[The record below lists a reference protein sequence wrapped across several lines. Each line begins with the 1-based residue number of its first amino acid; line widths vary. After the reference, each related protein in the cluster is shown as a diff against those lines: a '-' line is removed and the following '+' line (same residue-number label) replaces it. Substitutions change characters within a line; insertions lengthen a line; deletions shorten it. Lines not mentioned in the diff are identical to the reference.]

1 MIAMDKLRG
10 AVLAIILAWG
20 WKRAAIAL
28 VAGALSALAM
38 APFNAWPVLFLTFP
52 VMVWLID
59 GAGAGRWRG
68 VPAAAMAGWWFGLGY
83 FVPGL
88 YWIGYAF
95 LVDAPTFAW
104 LLPFAVL
111 GLPAYLALFTALG
124 FALARLIWTRE
135 ATRVIALAAS
145 LTLSEWLRGQVL
157 TGFPWNAFGYALT
170 EPLALA
176 QTASL
181 IGLWG
186 LTFLSVAI
194 FASPAVLI
202 DGNTRG
208 RRPWIAPVAALALL
222 VAMGIFGGV
231 RLALQPTALVA
242 KVKLRIMQPNLQQDV
257 KFNYAA
263 KAEVMQK
270 YLALSDR
277 ASGPQSTGVR
287 DASILIWPESAF
299 PFFLTRE
306 ADAMAQ
312 IAELLPKGTILI
324 TGSVRAPDLPPGVR
338 ITRAYNSIY
347 VIDHDGSVLS
357 VYDKVHL
364 VPFGEYLP
372 FQDWMEKLGFVQ
384 LTKVQ
389 GGFIA
394 GARRRPMDVPNAPR
408 MLPLICYEAIFPG
421 DVASRDDRPGWMIN
435 LTNDGW
441 FGNSTGPYQHLQQ
454 ARVRA
459 IEQGLPM
466 VRAANTGISA
476 VIDPM
481 GRIIARLG
489 LGVEGVLD
497 ANLPSAIAPTIYAR
511 VGDIPAAVMVAI
523 GLLVVLRRRVIK
535 RDLLTCCMFILG
547 FGYQQKFRQVKMP
560 QLTDRPS
567 NSHSAPAHREQVSSL
582 LKFSAFVPKLQSK
595 I

>member
-1 MIAMDKLRG
+1 MKTMDKLRAAG
-10 AVLAIILAWG
+10 LAIILSWG
-20 WKRAAIAL
+20 WKRAAIAT
-28 VAGALSALAM
+28 VAGALSSLAM

-59 GAGAGRWRG
+59 GAGGGRLHG
-68 VPAAAMAGWWFGLGY
+68 LPAAAMVGWWFGLGY

-104 LLPFAVL
+104 LMPFAVL
-111 GLPAYLALFTALG
+111 GLPAYLALFPAFG
-124 FALARLIWTRE
+124 FGLARLIWSKDGS
-135 ATRVIALAAS
+135 RVIALAAS
-145 LTLSEWLRGQVL
+145 LTASEWLRGHVL

-170 EPLALA
+170 NPLALA
-176 QTASL
+176 QVASL

-202 DGNTRG
+202 DGNSRG
-208 RRPWIAPVAALALL
+208 RRPWVAPVVALLVL
-222 VAMGIFGGV
+222 VAMGIFGAV
-231 RLALQPTALVA
+231 RLGLQPTTTVA
-242 KVKLRIMQPNLQQDV
+242 NVKLRIMQPNLQQDV
-257 KFNYAA
+257 RFNYAA
-263 KAEVMQK
+263 KAEVMRK
-270 YLALSDR
+270 YLTLSDR

-306 ADAMAQ
+306 ADALAQ
-312 IAELLPKGTILI
+312 IDDLLPKGTILI
-324 TGSVRAPDLPPGVR
+324 TGSVRAPDLPPGTR

-347 VIDHDGSVLS
+347 AIDHDGSVLS
-357 VYDKVHL
+357 VYDKLHL
-364 VPFGEYLP
+364 VPFGEFLP

-389 GGFIA
+389 GGFIP
-394 GARRRPMDVPNAPR
+394 GTGRRAMEMPNAPPA
-408 MLPLICYEAIFPG
+408 LPLICYEAIFP
-421 DVASRDDRPGWMIN
+421 DEVAARGERPGWIIN

-441 FGNSTGPYQHLQQ
+441 FGISTGPYQHLQQ
-454 ARVRA
+454 ARLRA
-459 IEQGLPM
+459 IEQGLPV

-481 GRIIARLG
+481 GRIVARLG

-497 ANLPSAIAPTIYAR
+497 SSLPAAIAPTIYAR
-511 VGDIPAAVMVAI
+511 SGDIPTAMIVAAALI
-523 GLLVVLRRRVIK
+523 LVIRRRVA
-535 RDLLTCCMFILG
+535 RRSRL
-547 FGYQQKFRQVKMP
+547 
-560 QLTDRPS
+560 
-567 NSHSAPAHREQVSSL
+567 
-582 LKFSAFVPKLQSK
+582 
-595 I
+595 

>member
-1 MIAMDKLRG
+1 VNAASKFRTAG
-10 AVLAIILAWG
+10 LAIILAWG
-20 WKRAAIAL
+20 WRRAAIAL
-28 VAGALSALAM
+28 VAGALSAFAM

-52 VMVWLID
+52 VMVWLTD

-95 LVDAPTFAW
+95 LVDASTFAW
-104 LLPFAVL
+104 LMPFAVL
-111 GLPAYLALFTALG
+111 GLPAYLALFTAFG
-124 FALARLIWTRE
+124 FALARLLWTRD
-135 ATRVIALAAS
+135 ASRVIALAAS
-145 LTLSEWLRGQVL
+145 LTVSEWLRGHVL
-157 TGFPWNAFGYALT
+157 TGFPWNTFGYALT

-186 LTFLSVAI
+186 LTFVSVAI

-202 DGNTRG
+202 DGSSRG
-208 RRPWIAPVAALALL
+208 RRPWIAPAMALLVL
-222 VAMGIFGGV
+222 VAMGIFGVV
-231 RLALQPTALVA
+231 RLTLQPTTTVA
-242 KVKLRIMQPNLQQDV
+242 NVKLRIMQPNLQQDV
-257 KFNYAA
+257 RFNYSA
-263 KAEVMQK
+263 KADVMQK

-299 PFFLTRE
+299 PFFLTHE

-312 IAELLPKGTILI
+312 IADLLPKGTILI
-324 TGSVRAPDLPPGVR
+324 TGSVRAPDLPAGAK

-357 VYDKVHL
+357 VYDKLHL

-372 FQDWMEKLGFVQ
+372 FQDLMEKLGFVQ

-389 GGFIA
+389 GGFIP
-394 GARRRPMDVPNAPR
+394 GLRRRPMELPNAPR
-408 MLPLICYEAIFPG
+408 VLPLICYEAIFPG
-421 DVASRDDRPGWMIN
+421 DVASRGDRPGWIVN

-441 FGNSTGPYQHLQQ
+441 FGISTGPYQHLQQ
-454 ARVRA
+454 ARLRA
-459 IEQGLPM
+459 IEQGLPL

-476 VIDPM
+476 VIDPL
-481 GRIIARLG
+481 GRIVARLG
-489 LGVEGVLD
+489 LGIEGVLD
-497 ANLPSAIAPTIYAR
+497 SSLPSAIQPTIYAR
-511 VGDIPAAVMVAI
+511 AGDTPAALIVVAGFI
-523 GLLVVLRRRVIK
+523 FVIRRRVAK
-535 RDLLTCCMFILG
+535 
-547 FGYQQKFRQVKMP
+547 
-560 QLTDRPS
+560 RPS
-567 NSHSAPAHREQVSSL
+567 
-582 LKFSAFVPKLQSK
+582 
-595 I
+595 

>member
-1 MIAMDKLRG
+1 MAL
-10 AVLAIILAWG
+10 ILSWG
-20 WKRAAIAL
+20 WKRVAIAL
-28 VAGALSALAM
+28 AAGALSALAM
-38 APFNAWPVLFLTFP
+38 APFNAWPVLFLSFP
-52 VMVWLID
+52 VLVWLID
-59 GAGAGRWRG
+59 GAAAGRWRG
-68 VPAAAMAGWWFGLGY
+68 VPAAAMSGFWFGLGY

-104 LLPFAVL
+104 LMPFAVL

-124 FALARLIWTRE
+124 FALARLMWTRD
-135 ATRVIALAAS
+135 ASRVIALAVS
-145 LTLSEWLRGQVL
+145 LTLSEWLRGHAL

-186 LTFLSVAI
+186 MTFLSVAI

-202 DGNTRG
+202 DGKSAG
-208 RRPWIAPVAALALL
+208 RRPWAAPAAALALL
-222 VAMGIFGGV
+222 AAMGIFGAV
-231 RLALQPTALVA
+231 RLSLLPAKMVA
-242 KVKLRIMQPNLQQDV
+242 DVKLRIMQPNLQQDV

-270 YLALSDR
+270 YLTLSDR

-287 DASILIWPESAF
+287 DANILIWPESAF

-312 IAELLPKGTILI
+312 IAELLPKGTTLI
-324 TGSVRAPDLPPGVR
+324 TGAVRAPDLPPGVKV
-338 ITRAYNSIY
+338 TRAYNSIY

-357 VYDKVHL
+357 VYDKLHL
-364 VPFGEYLP
+364 VPFGQYLP

-394 GARRRPMDVPNAPR
+394 GTRRRAMEIPDAPR
-408 MLPLICYEAIFPG
+408 ALPLICYEVAFPG
-421 DVASRDDRPGWMIN
+421 SVATRDDRPGWIVN

-441 FGNSTGPYQHLQQ
+441 FGISTGPYQHLQQ
-454 ARVRA
+454 ARLRA
-459 IEQGLPM
+459 IEEGLPL

-476 VIDPM
+476 VIDPS
-481 GRIIARLG
+481 GRIVARLG
-489 LGVEGVLD
+489 LGIEGVLD
-497 ANLPSAIAPTIYAR
+497 ASLPAALPPTVYAR
-511 VGDIPAAVMVAI
+511 LRDIPAAVILAAAL
-523 GLLVVLRRRVIK
+523 LLVGRRRFA
-535 RDLLTCCMFILG
+535 R
-547 FGYQQKFRQVKMP
+547 R
-560 QLTDRPS
+560 
-567 NSHSAPAHREQVSSL
+567 NA
-582 LKFSAFVPKLQSK
+582 
-595 I
+595 

>member
-1 MIAMDKLRG
+1 VKTTNKLRAAG
-10 AVLAIILAWG
+10 LAIILSWG
-20 WKRAAIAL
+20 WKRATIAL
-28 VAGALSALAM
+28 AAGALSALAM
-38 APFNAWPVLFLTFP
+38 APFNAWPVLFLSFP

-59 GAGAGRWRG
+59 GAGAGGLGG

-104 LLPFAVL
+104 LMPFAVL
-111 GLPAYLALFTALG
+111 GLPAYLALFTAFG
-124 FALARLIWTRE
+124 FALARLVWTWD
-135 ATRVIALAAS
+135 ASRVIALAAA
-145 LTLSEWLRGQVL
+145 LTSSEWLRGHVL

-170 EPLALA
+170 EPLVLA

-186 LTFLSVAI
+186 LTFFSVAI
-194 FASPAVLI
+194 FASPAVLV
-202 DGNTRG
+202 DGTWRG
-208 RRPWIAPVAALALL
+208 RKSWIASWIAPWITPWIAPAAALLLL
-222 VAMGIFGGV
+222 VALGVFGAV
-231 RLALQPTALVA
+231 RLGLQPTATVA
-242 KVKLRIMQPNLQQDV
+242 NVRLRIMQPDLQQDV
-257 KFNYAA
+257 RFNYAA

-287 DASILIWPESAF
+287 DVSILIWPESAF

-312 IAELLPKGTILI
+312 IADLLPKGTTLI
-324 TGSVRAPDLPPGVR
+324 TGSVRAPDLPPGTK

-347 VIDHDGSVLS
+347 AIGHDGSVLS
-357 VYDKVHL
+357 IYDKLHL

-384 LTKVQ
+384 LTKIQ
-389 GGFIA
+389 GGFIP
-394 GARRRPMDVPNAPR
+394 GVNRRTMEIPDAPR
-408 MLPLICYEAIFPG
+408 ALPLICYEAVFPG
-421 DVASRDDRPGWMIN
+421 DVAARDDRPGWIIN

-441 FGNSTGPYQHLQQ
+441 FGISTGPYQHLQQ
-454 ARVRA
+454 ARLRA
-459 IEQGLPM
+459 IEQGLPV

-476 VIDPM
+476 VIDPL
-481 GRIIARLG
+481 GRVVARLG

-497 ANLPSAIAPTIYAR
+497 SSLPSAIPPTIYAR
-511 VGDIPAAVMVAI
+511 SGDIPAAVVVAAALI
-523 GLLVVLRRRVIK
+523 FIVRRRLTK
-535 RDLLTCCMFILG
+535 RHF
-547 FGYQQKFRQVKMP
+547 
-560 QLTDRPS
+560 
-567 NSHSAPAHREQVSSL
+567 
-582 LKFSAFVPKLQSK
+582 
-595 I
+595 

>member
-1 MIAMDKLRG
+1 VSSSDKLRRLG
-10 AVLAIILAWG
+10 LAIILAWG
-20 WKRAAIAL
+20 WRRAVIAL
-28 VAGALSALAM
+28 AAGALSVLAM

-59 GAGAGRWRG
+59 GAGAGRMRG
-68 VPAAAMAGWWFGLGY
+68 VPAAAAAGWWFGLGY

-95 LVDAPTFAW
+95 LVDASTFAW
-104 LLPFAVL
+104 LMPFAVL
-111 GLPAYLALFTALG
+111 GLPAYLALFPAAG
-124 FALARLIWTRE
+124 FAVARLIWTRD
-135 ATRVIALAAS
+135 ASRVLALAVS
-145 LTLSEWLRGQVL
+145 LTASEWLRGHVL
-157 TGFPWNAFGYALT
+157 TGFPWNVFGYALS

-186 LTFLSVAI
+186 MTFLTVAI

-202 DGNTRG
+202 DGKSRMRAWMAPG
-208 RRPWIAPVAALALL
+208 IALSLL
-222 VAMGIFGGV
+222 TAMGIFGGV
-231 RLALQPTALVA
+231 RLKLQPTTSVA
-242 KVKLRIMQPNLQQDV
+242 NVKLRIMQPNLQQDV
-257 KFNYAA
+257 KFNYSA

-270 YLALSDR
+270 YLTLSDR

-306 ADAMAQ
+306 PDVMAQ
-312 IAELLPKGTILI
+312 IADLLPKGTVLI
-324 TGSVRAPDLPPGVR
+324 TGSVRAPDVPAGTR

-347 VIDHDGSVLS
+347 LIDHDGSVLS
-357 VYDKVHL
+357 VYDKLHL

-372 FQDWMEKLGFVQ
+372 FQEWMEKLGLVQ
-384 LTKVQ
+384 LTKVH

-394 GARRRPMDVPNAPR
+394 GTRRRPMEIPHAPR
-408 MLPLICYEAIFPG
+408 ALPLICYEAIFPG
-421 DVASRDDRPGWMIN
+421 ALSTRDDRPGWIIN

-441 FGNSTGPYQHLQQ
+441 FGFSSGPYQHLQQ
-454 ARVRA
+454 ARLRA
-459 IEQGLPM
+459 IEQGLPL

-481 GRIIARLG
+481 GRVVARLG

-497 ANLPSAIAPTIYAR
+497 STLPAAIAPTVFAR
-511 VGDIPAAVMVAI
+511 IGDLPAMI
-523 GLLVVLRRRVIK
+523 LLV
-535 RDLLTCCMFILG
+535 
-547 FGYQQKFRQVKMP
+547 
-560 QLTDRPS
+560 
-567 NSHSAPAHREQVSSL
+567 A
-582 LKFSAFVPKLQSK
+582 AFVVVIARRIAKRNF
-595 I
+595 

>member
-1 MIAMDKLRG
+1 VSFANKLRIAG
-10 AVLAIILAWG
+10 LAIILTWG
-20 WKRAAIAL
+20 WKRALIAL
-28 VAGALSALAM
+28 LAGALSALAM

-52 VMVWLID
+52 VAVWLID
-59 GAGAGRWRG
+59 GAAAGRWRG
-68 VPAAAMAGWWFGLGY
+68 VPAAAMSGFWFGLGY

-95 LVDAPTFAW
+95 LVDASTFAW
-104 LLPFAVL
+104 LMPFAVL
-111 GLPAYLALFTALG
+111 GLPAYLALFTAAG
-124 FALARLIWTRE
+124 FALARLLWTRD
-135 ATRVIALAAS
+135 TSRILALAVS
-145 LTLSEWLRGQVL
+145 LTAAEWLRGHVL
-157 TGFPWNAFGYALT
+157 SGFPWNAFGYALS

-186 LTFLSVAI
+186 MTFVAVAI

-202 DGNTRG
+202 DGRSRG
-208 RRPWIAPVAALALL
+208 RKPWLAPVAALALL
-222 VAMGIFGGV
+222 AAMIGFGAV
-231 RLALQPTALVA
+231 RLSLQPTAMVA
-242 KVKLRIMQPNLQQDV
+242 NVKLRIMQPNLQQDAR
-257 KFNYAA
+257 FNYSA

-270 YLALSDR
+270 YLTLSDR

-287 DASILIWPESAF
+287 DANILIWPESAF

-312 IAELLPKGTILI
+312 IAELLPKGTVLI
-324 TGSVRAPDLPPGVR
+324 TGSVRAPDLPPGTR

-357 VYDKVHL
+357 VYDKLHL

-394 GARRRPMDVPNAPR
+394 GTRRRPMAVPNAPNA
-408 MLPLICYEAIFPG
+408 LPLICYEAIFPG
-421 DVASRDDRPGWMIN
+421 NVAARDDRPGWIVN

-441 FGNSTGPYQHLQQ
+441 FGISTGPYQHLQQ
-454 ARVRA
+454 SRLRA
-459 IEQGLPM
+459 IEEGLPL

-476 VIDPM
+476 VIDPL
-481 GRIIARLG
+481 GRTVAQLG
-489 LGVEGVLD
+489 LGIEGVLD
-497 ANLPSAIAPTIYAR
+497 AGLPAAIAPTIYAR
-511 VGDIPAAVMVAI
+511 TGDIPAATIVFATF
-523 GLLVVLRRRVIK
+523 LFVLRRRVAARK
-535 RDLLTCCMFILG
+535 
-547 FGYQQKFRQVKMP
+547 
-560 QLTDRPS
+560 S
-567 NSHSAPAHREQVSSL
+567 
-582 LKFSAFVPKLQSK
+582 
-595 I
+595 

>member
-1 MIAMDKLRG
+1 VIALDKLRG

-20 WKRAAIAL
+20 WKRAVIAL

-38 APFNAWPVLFLTFP
+38 APFNAWPILFLTFP

-88 YWIGYAF
+88 YWIGFAF

-111 GLPAYLALFTALG
+111 GLPAYLALFTAFG

-135 ATRVIALAAS
+135 ITRVIALAAS

-208 RRPWIAPVAALALL
+208 RRPWIAPVMALALL

-287 DASILIWPESAF
+287 DANILIWPESAF

-312 IAELLPKGTILI
+312 IAELLPRGTILI
-324 TGSVRAPDLPPGVR
+324 TGSVRAPDVPPGVR
-338 ITRAYNSIY
+338 VTRAYNSIY

-384 LTKVQ
+384 LTKVH

-394 GARRRPMDVPNAPR
+394 GARRRPMDVPGAPR
-408 MLPLICYEAIFPG
+408 MLPLICYETIFPG

-459 IEQGLPM
+459 VEQGLPV
-466 VRAANTGISA
+466 VRAANTGVSA
-476 VIDPM
+476 VIDPV

-497 ANLPSAIAPTIYAR
+497 ANLPTAIAPTIYAR
-511 VGDIPAAVMVAI
+511 LGDIPAAVMVAI

-535 RDLLTCCMFILG
+535 HA
-547 FGYQQKFRQVKMP
+547 
-560 QLTDRPS
+560 S
-567 NSHSAPAHREQVSSL
+567 
-582 LKFSAFVPKLQSK
+582 
-595 I
+595 